1 MIKNG
6 RTIRI
11 KSGVVNIPVVEHINT
26 ENEFKASIF
35 TEQYV
40 QALDALNNLVAA
52 QSESSKQSGN
62 RMSPEESPNNIIAFV
77 GERGSGKTSCMSS
90 VAELLASEK
99 SHEIKRKYADLEKH
113 QFENIGIIDPSYFDQ
128 THNIVAMVVA
138 RLYKTYRDFVDHKHT
153 ESGCFDVQ
161 RELEQAF
168 ARAQR
173 SMQCLLGKSETTG
186 EYDDVE
192 NLVNL
197 SQAVDLKKDIAD
209 LVKEYLKF
217 RKHEKGILLLCIDD
231 IDLNISQADEM
242 AEQIRKYLVSPQI
255 VILLAAKLEQL
266 GTIKSLHYTQEY
278 ETLIKQERMSFDV
291 IEEMTGQ
298 YLTKLVPHNQRIY
311 LPTSEIYLNA
321 TLEIDGKTMP
331 GKSVRQAVPELIFKK
346 TRYLFYNS
354 GHRTSYIVPK
364 NLRKLCQIVELLQH
378 MPDYEDEKQLVN
390 KETFKKYLFGTWVQD
405 NISSAED
412 RKLCNEI
419 LEGWNNGML
428 NRATLTTLQSKYSQW
443 FKNIEERKKEASS
456 ESIERIRLEEI
467 QTIDKPRNMEF
478 NISLG
483 DIMGVLFLL
492 QQEHDTPE
500 DLRLFFL
507 INSIYSM
514 ALYESYDEMTEM
526 TERPEKDK
534 DAKAELVLLYDPFE
548 EMKLCDYNRLIAG
561 RMYNYRLLNVMQRE
575 GGRNSRTERLI
586 DFATFTQY
594 LENVVREWEVF
605 NEKCTTEQEQE
616 RDTLKCKI
624 RLAEFVLLCLSRGI
638 ETRDSKADRNM
649 NSFRQSDTVYYDG
662 EFHSKTNVWFD
673 LGAFFYNA
681 VDIKRCYSRVKDFG
695 KKLFELADRES
706 EYEDTLSCYLS
717 LWGEFKHRAIKRKE
731 GTGYNELHCWQSWA
745 CIRNAEIIQDL
756 YQWMQSKRSKDGDNM
771 DRFEAFFKAL
781 QDYKIRTYDKEDAA
795 RSKDVKPYHEIDY
808 SFVSAIAELFARAN
822 RSMIGADFE
831 KIFKS
836 KSSVIL
842 LDPKLLPTRSAKN
855 TSTIK
860 RKLEELQPDA
870 YRANEEIINRV
881 FAEYGSKMTREEL
894 LAAINKIN
902 NLIMASEYGESET
915 SAQTAVPAEEPAG
928 DTQEME

>member
-1 MIKNG
+1 MMKNG

-26 ENEFKASIF
+26 EKEFEASIF

-40 QALDALNNLVAA
+40 QALDSLNNLVAA
-52 QSESSKQSGN
+52 QSASSKQSGN
-62 RMSPEESPNNIIAFV
+62 RVSPEESPNNIIAFV

-90 VAELLASEK
+90 VAELLAPDK
-99 SHEIKRKYADLEKH
+99 LHEIKSKYTAIEKH

-138 RLYKTYRDFVDHKHT
+138 RLYKTYRDFVEHKHT

-173 SMQCLLGKSETTG
+173 SMQCLLGKNETTG

-266 GTIKSLHYTQEY
+266 GTIKSLHYTQKY
-278 ETLIKQERMSFDV
+278 ETLIEHKRMSFDV

-364 NLRKLCQIVELLQH
+364 NLRRLCQIVELLQH
-378 MPDYEDEKQLVN
+378 MPDYEDKEQLVN
-390 KETFKKYLFGTWVQD
+390 KETFKKYFFGTWVQD

-419 LEGWNNGML
+419 LEGWHNGML
-428 NRATLTTLQSKYSQW
+428 NRATLTALQSRYSQW

-456 ESIERIRLEEI
+456 ESIDRIRLEEI
-467 QTIDKPRNMEF
+467 QAIVNPRNQEF

-483 DIMGVLFLL
+483 DIIGVLFLL

-500 DLRLFFL
+500 ELRLFFL

-514 ALYESYDEMTEM
+514 ALYESYDEMTEI
-526 TERPEKDK
+526 TERQEENKDSRS
-534 DAKAELVLLYDPFE
+534 ELVLLYDPFE
-548 EMKLCDYNRLIAG
+548 EMKLCDYNRLVAG

-575 GGRNSRTERLI
+575 GSHSRTERLV
-586 DFATFTQY
+586 DYEAFTGY
-594 LENVVREWEVF
+594 LENVVHEWNAF
-605 NEKCTTEQEQE
+605 NKKCPTEQEQE
-616 RDTLKCKI
+616 RDALKYKI
-624 RLAEFVLLCLSRGI
+624 RLAEFFLLCLSRGV
-638 ETRDSKADRNM
+638 ETGDSKADRNM

-662 EFHSKTNVWFD
+662 EFHSKKNVWFD
-673 LGAFFYNA
+673 LGAFFYN
-681 VDIKRCYSRVKDFG
+681 VIDIGRCYSRVKDFG

-706 EYEDTLSCYLS
+706 GYGDATFCYLS
-717 LWGEFKHRAIKRKE
+717 LWGEFKHRAIERKE
-731 GTGYNELHCWQSWA
+731 GTDYNGLHRWQSWA
-745 CIRNAEIIQDL
+745 SIRNAEIIHDF
-756 YQWMQSKRSKDGDNM
+756 YQWMQSKRSKEGDNM
-771 DRFEAFFKAL
+771 DRFEAFFKAC
-781 QDYKIRTYDKEDAA
+781 
-795 RSKDVKPYHEIDY
+795 
-808 SFVSAIAELFARAN
+808 
-822 RSMIGADFE
+822 
-831 KIFKS
+831 
-836 KSSVIL
+836 
-842 LDPKLLPTRSAKN
+842 
-855 TSTIK
+855 
-860 RKLEELQPDA
+860 
-870 YRANEEIINRV
+870 
-881 FAEYGSKMTREEL
+881 
-894 LAAINKIN
+894 
-902 NLIMASEYGESET
+902 
-915 SAQTAVPAEEPAG
+915 
-928 DTQEME
+928 